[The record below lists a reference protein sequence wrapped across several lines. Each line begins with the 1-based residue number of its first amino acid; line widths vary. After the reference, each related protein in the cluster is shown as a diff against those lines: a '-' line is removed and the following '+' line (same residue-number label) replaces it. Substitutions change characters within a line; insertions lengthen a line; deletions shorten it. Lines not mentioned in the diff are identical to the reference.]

1 MKKVV
6 NSPNAPAAIGP
17 YSHSVKA
24 NGFLFVSGQIART
37 PAGEMIMNTIE
48 DEAHQVM
55 HNIRAIL
62 EESDMTFDNVV
73 KATIF
78 LKNMDNFAKVNEVYG
93 SYFFQDYPARETVQ
107 VSKLPLDVNVEI
119 SVIAVEKIEK

>member
-24 NGFLFVSGQIART
+24 NGFLFVSGQVART
-37 PAGEMIMNTIE
+37 PSGDMIMNSIE
-48 DEAHQVM
+48 EETHQIM
-55 HNIRAIL
+55 HNIRDIL
-62 EESDMTFDNVV
+62 EESNLDFDHVV

-78 LKNMDNFAKVNEVYG
+78 LKNMDDFAKVNQVYG

-107 VSKLPLDVNVEI
+107 VAKLPLDVNVEI
-119 SVIAVEKIEK
+119 SVIAVEKLDK